1 MNERSRAS
9 AAGFSAA
16 DWIAVVLINLM
27 WGLNIVAVKLSVDL
41 ISPFSAAFLR
51 QMMVLALCLPWL
63 RIVPGRMGTLL
74 ILGAISGAIFYI
86 PLNLALAVSDN
97 AATIA
102 IAGQL
107 GAPFAL
113 ILSII
118 FLGDRIGLPR
128 LDGIVIAFAGV
139 MLLAFDPAAVDHL
152 PGLALTA
159 LSPVF
164 WAIRWEEHTSEL
176 QSLMR
181 IS

>member
-1 MNERSRAS
+1 
-9 AAGFSAA
+9 
-16 DWIAVVLINLM
+16 
-27 WGLNIVAVKLSVDL
+27 
-41 ISPFSAAFLR
+41 
-51 QMMVLALCLPWL
+51 
-63 RIVPGRMGTLL
+63 MGTLL

-128 LDGIVIAFAGV
+128 LAGIVMAFAGV
-139 MLLAFDPAAVDHL
+139 MLLAFDPAAVDNL

-164 WAIRWEEHTSEL
+164 WAIPSLL
-176 QSLMR
+176 QRDRKSTRLN
-181 IS
+181 SSH

>member
-1 MNERSRAS
+1 
-9 AAGFSAA
+9 
-16 DWIAVVLINLM
+16 
-27 WGLNIVAVKLSVDL
+27 
-41 ISPFSAAFLR
+41 
-51 QMMVLALCLPWL
+51 
-63 RIVPGRMGTLL
+63 MGTLL

-128 LDGIVIAFAGV
+128 LAGIVMAFAGV
-139 MLLAFDPAAVDHL
+139 MLLAFDPAAVDR
-152 PGLALTA
+152 
-159 LSPVF
+159 S
-164 WAIRWEEHTSEL
+164 EEHTSEL

-181 IS
+181 ISYAVFCLKTKNYKTQK

>member
-102 IAGQL
+102 ITGPL

-113 ILSII
+113 LLSII
-118 FLGDRIGLPR
+118 FLGDLIGLLR
-128 LDGIVIAFAGV
+128 LAGIDMAFPCW
-139 MLLAFDPAAVDHL
+139 MLVAFDPAAWDHL
-152 PGLALTA
+152 QRREKRGGGT
-159 LSPVF
+159 
-164 WAIRWEEHTSEL
+164 
-176 QSLMR
+176 
-181 IS
+181 

>member
-1 MNERSRAS
+1 
-9 AAGFSAA
+9 
-16 DWIAVVLINLM
+16 
-27 WGLNIVAVKLSVDL
+27 
-41 ISPFSAAFLR
+41 
-51 QMMVLALCLPWL
+51 
-63 RIVPGRMGTLL
+63 MGTLL
-74 ILGAISGAIFYI
+74 ILGAMSGAIFYI

-128 LDGIVIAFAGV
+128 LAGIVMAFAGV
-139 MLLAFDPAAVDHL
+139 MLLAFDPAAVDNL

-159 LSPVF
+159 LSTVF
-164 WAIRWEEHTSEL
+164 WARSEEHTSEL

-181 IS
+181 ISYAVFCLKKKNIMSHGPR